1 VTFSGWRPHYRPPMT
16 NQKGARVRSLCQ
28 VLLLSLTLHL
38 GAAVA
43 NEDAARGAALERYLK
58 AVPVSKM
65 MDGTIV
71 DMAAKLP
78 PAERELFVAAMRKA
92 IDGPRVEAIT
102 REAMLKTFT
111 TEEMNALADFYTS
124 PAGASSMRKFGAYLG
139 HLMPPLLVEIKRAAQ
154 QISDE
159 RRKSQS
165 RS

>member
-1 VTFSGWRPHYRPPMT
+1 M
-16 NQKGARVRSLCQ
+16 RSFRQ
-28 VLLLSLTLHL
+28 VVLLSLVLHL
-38 GAAVA
+38 GVAAA

-78 PAERELFVAAMRKA
+78 PEQRKEFITAMRAA
-92 IDGPRVEAIT
+92 IDGPRVEQIT
-102 REAMLKTFT
+102 RAAMLKTFSAD
-111 TEEMNALADFYTS
+111 EMNALADFYS
-124 PAGASSMRKFGAYLG
+124 SAHGASAMRKFGLYMG
-139 HLMPPLLVEIKRAAQ
+139 ELMPPLLIEVKRAAQ
-154 QISDE
+154 QISDQ